1 MSNIRYD
8 SLQVTANTYVPEI
21 GKTYPQDDSHARLK
35 PLKRT
40 HEETIDENYP
50 YLDDSFRNRWRIFWS
65 YIFILYISLGTYLY
79 LCMGMRVHGRKNL
92 RKYKDQLKDGC
103 ITLSNHVYFLDC
115 PAVLIAT
122 GARHTTRIP
131 MFAPNFSTGV
141 SYFLHV
147 VGGIP
152 IPEDNFEAM
161 KKFNAAFDTFHERKS
176 RFHIFPEAA
185 RWDFYKPLR
194 PFSKGAFSMA
204 YKYNMPLIPCAVNF
218 RPRTGIYRLFG
229 KKDTP
234 LITVEIGEPVFPDTT
249 QPRRTEVQRL
259 LSECRQRMLRLMG
272 ITHNTWNEEYT
283 PNSKL

>member
-1 MSNIRYD
+1 MANIRYD
-8 SLQVTANTYVPEI
+8 SLQVTEGTYIPET
-21 GKTYPQDDSHARLK
+21 GKSYPQDDPHARLK

-40 HEETIDENYP
+40 HEEKIDEHYP
-50 YLDDSFRNRWRIFWS
+50 YLDDSFHNRWRIFWA
-65 YIFILYISLGTYLY
+65 YVFILYLSLGTYLY
-79 LCMGMRVHGRKNL
+79 LCMGLRVHGRKNL
-92 RKYKDQLKDGC
+92 RKYRKQLKDGF

-122 GARHTTRIP
+122 RAPYTTKIP

-161 KKFNAAFDTFHERKS
+161 KKFNAAFDTFHERKY

-185 RWDFYKPLR
+185 RWDYYKPLR

-204 YKYNMPLIPCAVNF
+204 YKYNMPLVPCCINF

-229 KKDTP
+229 AKDKP
-234 LITVEIGEPVFPDTT
+234 LISVEIGEPVFPDTT

-259 LSECRQRMLRLMG
+259 LHESRQRILKLLG
-272 ITHNTWNEEYT
+272 ITHNTWDEEYT
-283 PNSKL
+283 PNS

>member
-1 MSNIRYD
+1 MANIRYD
-8 SLQVTANTYVPEI
+8 SLQVTEGTYIPEA
-21 GKTYPQDDSHARLK
+21 GKSYPQDDPHARLK

-40 HEETIDENYP
+40 HEEKIDEHYP
-50 YLDDSFRNRWRIFWS
+50 YLDDSFHNRWRIFWA
-65 YIFILYISLGTYLY
+65 YVLILYLSLGTYLY
-79 LCMGMRVHGRKNL
+79 LCMGLRVHGRKNL
-92 RKYKDQLKDGC
+92 RKYRKQLKDGF

-122 GARHTTRIP
+122 RAPYTTKIP

-161 KKFNAAFDTFHERKS
+161 KKFNAAFDTFRERKY

-185 RWDFYKPLR
+185 RWDYYKPLR

-204 YKYNMPLIPCAVNF
+204 YKYNMPLVPCCINF

-229 KKDTP
+229 AKDKP
-234 LITVEIGEPVFPDTT
+234 LISVEIGEPLFPDTT

-259 LSECRQRMLRLMG
+259 LHESRQRILKLLG
-272 ITHNTWNEEYT
+272 ITHNTWDEEYT
-283 PNSKL
+283 PNS

>member
-1 MSNIRYD
+1 MANIRYD
-8 SLQVTANTYVPEI
+8 SLQVTEGTYIPEA
-21 GKTYPQDDSHARLK
+21 GKSYPQDDPHARLK

-40 HEETIDENYP
+40 HEEKIDEHYP
-50 YLDDSFRNRWRIFWS
+50 YLDDSFHTRWRIFWA
-65 YIFILYISLGTYLY
+65 YVFILYLSLGTYLY
-79 LCMGMRVHGRKNL
+79 LCMGLRVHGRKNL
-92 RKYKDQLKDGC
+92 RKYRKQLKDGF

-122 GARHTTRIP
+122 RAPHTTKIP

-147 VGGIP
+147 VGCIP

-161 KKFNAAFDTFHERKS
+161 KKFNAAFDTFHERKY

-185 RWDFYKPLR
+185 RWDYYKPLR

-204 YKYNMPLIPCAVNF
+204 YKYNMPLVPCCINF

-229 KKDTP
+229 AKDKP
-234 LITVEIGEPVFPDTT
+234 LISVEIGEPVFPDTT

-259 LSECRQRMLRLMG
+259 LHESRQRILKLLG
-272 ITHNTWNEEYT
+272 ITHNTWDEEYT
-283 PNSKL
+283 PNS